1 MNSLAQPQNNAH
13 LDRVLLISVG
23 FGSAVVA
30 GGRGDWNQFVATGRS
45 MFAHTGWSVFARNHD
60 VQTGPI
66 SLAAA
71 RILAVTA
78 RNGFVACAL
87 LCMMLGVFVLRTLVN
102 SSADL
107 NDERQR
113 TMLTI
118 VGGSLLLFSWAKL
131 GGYGHLDD
139 AMVLAAGVTSTA
151 MMRANRKWP
160 AAILLGLSI
169 AVKPWAIVLLPITLC
184 RRGSWRQRL
193 GGPALSAAIGG
204 VIWAPFIVFAPDTL
218 KSMRPTVNLASDSV
232 LRIFGA
238 TSDDIPASLRTA
250 QLLAALAVATI
261 VAWRGHTGGVLL
273 AAIAVRLGMDPG
285 TWAYY
290 TPGLVVGALVWDAY
304 ESRRKLPWVTIAASL
319 LLLPSWIVPSDEARA
334 CLRLLACVA
343 AVAVV
348 LGGGTDRVRA
358 RSTASIDGE
367 VASSIAIAASTLL

>member
-1 MNSLAQPQNNAH
+1 MNSLDQPRDNAR
-13 LDRVLLISVG
+13 LDQVLLIAVG
-23 FGSAVVA
+23 SGAAVVA
-30 GGRGDWNQFVATGRS
+30 GGRGDWDQFVATGKS
-45 MFAHTGWSVFARNHD
+45 MFAHTGWSVLALNHD

-71 RILAVTA
+71 RILALTA

-87 LCMMLGVFVLRTLVN
+87 LCMLLGVFVLRTLVR
-102 SSADL
+102 SSADV

-113 TMLTI
+113 TTLTI

-160 AAILLGLSI
+160 AAVLLGLSI
-169 AVKPWAIVLLPITLC
+169 AVKPWAIVLLPITLY
-184 RRGSWRQRL
+184 RTGSWRQRL
-193 GGPALSAAIGG
+193 EGPALSATIGG
-204 VIWAPFIVFAPDTL
+204 VMWAPFILFAPDTL

-261 VAWRGHTGGVLL
+261 VAWRGRNSGVLL
-273 AAIAVRLGMDPG
+273 AAIAVRLAMDPG

-319 LLLPSWIVPSDEARA
+319 LLMPSWIVPSDDIRVGF
-334 CLRLLACVA
+334 RLFACVG
-343 AVAVV
+343 AVALV
-348 LGGGTDRVRA
+348 LAGATNRVRT
-358 RSTASIDGE
+358 RHTASIDGDG
-367 VASSIAIAASTLL
+367 APTIALAGSISC

>member
-1 MNSLAQPQNNAH
+1 MDSLDKPPNDARFGQ
-13 LDRVLLISVG
+13 VLLISVAL
-23 FGSAVVA
+23 SAAIVA
-30 GGRGDWNQFVATGRS
+30 GGRGDWNQFVAAGKS
-45 MFAHTGWSVFARNHD
+45 MLAHNGWSVFARNHD

-87 LCMMLGVFVLRTLVN
+87 LCMLLGVLVLRTIVT
-102 SSADL
+102 SSADP
-107 NDERQR
+107 NEERR
-113 TMLTI
+113 RMMLTI

-139 AMVLAAGVTSTA
+139 ATVLAAGVTSTA

-184 RRGSWRQRL
+184 RRGSWRRRL
-193 GGPALSAAIGG
+193 EAPALSATIG
-204 VIWAPFIVFAPDTL
+204 VVMWAPFILFAPDTL

-238 TSDDIPASLRTA
+238 TTDNIPASLRTA
-250 QLLAALAVATI
+250 QLLAALAVAAI
-261 VAWRGHTGGVLL
+261 VAWRGRVNGVLL

-290 TPGLVVGALVWDAY
+290 TPGLVVGALVWDTY
-304 ESRRKLPWVTIAASL
+304 ESRRKLPWATIAASL
-319 LLLPSWIVPSDEARA
+319 LLLPSWIIPSDDVRA
-334 CLRLLACVA
+334 GLRLVACVA

-348 LGGGTDRVRA
+348 LGGGADRVRVRHTTSHA
-358 RSTASIDGE
+358 GHDGPN
-367 VASSIAIAASTLL
+367 IALAAATSF

>member
-1 MNSLAQPQNNAH
+1 MNSLDQQQNNVR
-13 LDRVLLISVG
+13 LDQVLLISVG
-23 FGSAVVA
+23 FGAAVVA
-30 GGRGDWNQFVATGRS
+30 GGRGDWNQFVAAGKS
-45 MFAHTGWSVFARNHD
+45 MLTHNGWSVFARNHD

-71 RILAVTA
+71 RILAVTT
-78 RNGFVACAL
+78 RNGFVACAV
-87 LCMMLGVFVLRTLVN
+87 LCMVLGVFVLRTLVT
-102 SSADL
+102 SAADP

-113 TMLTI
+113 TVLTI

-139 AMVLAAGVTSTA
+139 AMVLAAAVASTS

-184 RRGSWRQRL
+184 RRGSWRRRL
-193 GGPALSAAIGG
+193 EGPALSATIGG
-204 VIWAPFIVFAPDTL
+204 VMWAPFILFAPDTL

-238 TSDDIPASLRTA
+238 TSNDIPASLRTA

-261 VAWRGHTGGVLL
+261 VAWRGRNSGVLL
-273 AAIAVRLGMDPG
+273 AAIAVRLAMDPG

-304 ESRRKLPWVTIAASL
+304 ESRRKLPWATIAASL
-319 LLLPSWIVPSDEARA
+319 LLLPSWIIPSDEVRA
-334 CLRLLACVA
+334 CLRLVACVG

-348 LGGGTDRVRA
+348 LGVGADRVRV
-358 RSTASIDGE
+358 RHTTSRDGH
-367 VASSIAIAASTLL
+367 VAPNIALAAATSF

>member
-1 MNSLAQPQNNAH
+1 MNSLDQQQHHARPYQ
-13 LDRVLLISVG
+13 VLLISVG
-23 FGSAVVA
+23 FGAAVVA
-30 GGRGDWNQFVATGRS
+30 GGRGDWDQFVATGRS
-45 MFAHTGWSVFARNHD
+45 MFGHDGWSVFARNHD

-66 SLAAA
+66 SLAVA

-87 LCMMLGVFVLRTLVN
+87 LCMLLGFFVLRTLVK
-102 SSADL
+102 SAADP
-107 NDERQR
+107 NDERRR
-113 TMLTI
+113 TVLTI

-139 AMVLAAGVTSTA
+139 AMVLAAAVASTS

-184 RRGSWRQRL
+184 RAGSWRRRL
-193 GGPALSAAIGG
+193 EGPALSATIGG
-204 VIWAPFIVFAPDTL
+204 VMWAPFILFAPDTL

-238 TSDDIPASLRTA
+238 TSNDIPASLRTA

-261 VAWRGHTGGVLL
+261 VAWRGRNSGVLL
-273 AAIAVRLGMDPG
+273 AAIAVRLAMDPG

-304 ESRRKLPWVTIAASL
+304 ESRRKLPWTTIAASL
-319 LLLPSWIVPSDEARA
+319 LLLPSWIIPSDEARA
-334 CLRLLACVA
+334 GLRLLGCVA

-348 LGGGTDRVRA
+348 LAGGNDRVRRRHTRLLSCVIA
-358 RSTASIDGE
+358 PDIGL
-367 VASSIAIAASTLL
+367 VAATSL